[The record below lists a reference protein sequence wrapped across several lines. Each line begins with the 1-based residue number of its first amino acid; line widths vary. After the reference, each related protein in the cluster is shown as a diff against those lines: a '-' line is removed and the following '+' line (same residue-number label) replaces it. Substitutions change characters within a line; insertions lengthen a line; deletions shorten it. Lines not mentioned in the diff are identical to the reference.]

1 MITRIGDKII
11 SITKVPDL
19 RNYRGDRVLGLSC
32 TSGRFGYIK
41 LLSDLELPEFWDYI
55 SGRCDDSLCSIQ
67 KRKVMKLLGLTKEI
81 LGTIITTPARASEFL
96 LRHEIS
102 HILHHDS
109 DDTRLSE
116 SGHLDPYRIGI
127 EARATWEAW
136 KQMKNKYMAK
146 FRVQRMYADNDPGQE
161 KKKSGMGLGTKILA
175 GTGAVAAGLTAAKF
189 GAFGAKAQIGVNK
202 QLMNVGRT
210 FNSEAL
216 MNSGASGIAQ
226 GNLKTQKKALE
237 GVINSAKSTAANKEK
252 AQGILAEL
260 GTDAGRE
267 ARLSNLKQ
275 SALDKYGNT
284 SVANARR
291 AQQSGIQEIMKAN
304 EGMKGGQAVEQY
316 QAQNGTIKQV
326 AAKADAAKAAAEAKA
341 AAQAEAAKATEEAA
355 KQQATTATTAAPTS
369 YAMETAFSDTDED
382 LREAVVIG
390 TGLAAL
396 GSGALLMKNG
406 KLGITKKQREI
417 TKKAYD
423 KAVARVKRLY
433 KEADRGGNK
442 VQQEAT
448 NAAAGKK
455 PFYSKEDKKAA
466 EKYAKEN
473 GLSSWQEAAEKL
485 GLKPESYK

>member
-67 KRKVMKLLGLTKEI
+67 KRKVMELLGLTKEI
-81 LGTIITTPARASEFL
+81 LGSIITTPARASEFL

-146 FRVQRMYADNDPGQE
+146 FRVQRRLFAGTADVISTAQELATGNNGRARSGYGQLNKTLNTQVVNYTDAQKNYFE
-161 KKKSGMGLGTKILA
+161 GYDKWAKEGNTGGRAAFNQTTEGSKLWGEATAGRANVKNTANQIAQKSGVT
-175 GTGAVAAGLTAAKF
+175 
-189 GAFGAKAQIGVNK
+189 
-202 QLMNVGRT
+202 
-210 FNSEAL
+210 
-216 MNSGASGIAQ
+216 
-226 GNLKTQKKALE
+226 
-237 GVINSAKSTAANKEK
+237 STAAAGAKDSAINQIANKSGLAKVNQSVGRSQATIMDGLKNTWAKSGTLGK
-252 AQGILAEL
+252 AGMVGVGVL
-260 GTDAGRE
+260 GTGLALKGAASLMGGGKD
-267 ARLSNLKQ
+267 KQ
-275 SALDKYGNT
+275 S
-284 SVANARR
+284 
-291 AQQSGIQEIMKAN
+291 E
-304 EGMKGGQAVEQY
+304 
-316 QAQNGTIKQV
+316 
-326 AAKADAAKAAAEAKA
+326 
-341 AAQAEAAKATEEAA
+341 
-355 KQQATTATTAAPTS
+355 
-369 YAMETAFSDTDED
+369 FSDTKQD
-382 LREAVVIG
+382 LREAALIG
-390 TGLAAL
+390 TGLATT
-396 GSGALLMKNG
+396 GAGLYLAKKG
-406 KLGITKKQREI
+406 KLGKTAKK
-417 TKKAYD
+417 TYD
-423 KAVARVKRLY
+423 KAVARVKRYY
-433 KEADRGGNK
+433 KETERGGNK
-442 VQQEAT
+442 AQQEAT
-448 NAAAGKK
+448 TAAAGAGKK

-466 EKYAKEN
+466 EIYAKEN